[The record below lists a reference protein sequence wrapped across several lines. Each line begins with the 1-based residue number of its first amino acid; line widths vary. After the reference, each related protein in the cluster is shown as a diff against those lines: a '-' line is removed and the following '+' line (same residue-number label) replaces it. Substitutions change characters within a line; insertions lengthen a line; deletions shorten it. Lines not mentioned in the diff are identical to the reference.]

1 MPHAPL
7 PLSRNGLAV
16 HARSGPILREIIRR
30 YPAVAPVDVLPDIH
44 RLHAEHIAAEQEA
57 SGPDAAEAALGASLA
72 SDLVARTYLDLGDPR
87 AAVAQADAALIYA
100 DRAGSHGARVRQRA
114 LQSLSAY
121 WAGWPHE
128 ALRYARLGSISEH
141 AAGSGPALLKAV
153 EARSHALLGD
163 GLAASDALRA
173 ADSLAA
179 SAPDELDAM
188 GGLLRFDDARRAYF
202 EAEARVHIPGGAR
215 TAGERALTALR
226 LFRDADAKAAPAGTA
241 IGAAV
246 HAERRLLPDPT
257 DPADPAPSDGLGSA
271 PASVLA
277 APGPAPEAAACL
289 AVLALAHARQDNLD
303 GVRAALE
310 DLLPLEPVRR
320 TLPVVLSAARVH
332 AELRRPAWIRDPRV
346 RDMQEL
352 IETFCQVPAGSTSG

>member
-1 MPHAPL
+1 MPHASL
-7 PLSRNGLAV
+7 PLSRNGLA
-16 HARSGPILREIIRR
+16 APTRSGPSLREIIRR

-44 RLHAEHIAAEQEA
+44 RLHAEHVAAEQEA
-57 SGPDAAEAALGASLA
+57 GTAEAALGASLA
-72 SDLVARTYLDLGDPR
+72 ADLVARTYLDLGDPR

-100 DRAGSHGARVRQRA
+100 DRARSHGARVRHRA

-128 ALRYARLGSISEH
+128 ALRYARLGSISDQ
-141 AAGSGPALLKAV
+141 AGGSGPAMLKAV

-173 ADSLAA
+173 ADAAAA
-179 SAPDELDAM
+179 SEPDELDAL
-188 GGLLRFDDARRAYF
+188 GGLLRFDEARRTYF

-215 TAGERALTALR
+215 TAAERALTAIR
-226 LFRDADAKAAPAGTA
+226 LFRDAAVRAAGS
-241 IGAAV
+241 AAV
-246 HAERRLLPDPT
+246 QAERRLLPDPT
-257 DPADPAPSDGLGSA
+257 DPADPADPA
-271 PASVLA
+271 PADALT
-277 APGPAPEAAACL
+277 APDTAPETAACL

-303 GVRAALE
+303 GVRAALD
-310 DLLPLEPVRR
+310 DLLPLDPVRR
-320 TLPVVLSAARVH
+320 TLPVVLSTARVH

-352 IETFCQVPAGSTSG
+352 IETFCQVPAGSTAG